1 MEREVQDTLRSIGD
15 NVEGIGDR
23 IKVVETSVNDNHRAI
38 EEKLTGVDERLTS
51 VEDTTRSRLEVE
63 IPGLA
68 DEKREFSFA
77 QALKGICFGD
87 WGDGFEKSIFKEARA
102 VNTGTDSAGGY
113 FVPATYMDEIIELVR
128 ANSVVDALGTR
139 RIGAQGGMPLEI
151 PKQTGGATAYWV
163 GESTDI
169 TQSTMT
175 AGMLTLRPKKC
186 AAYTRVSNR
195 FLYNATSQAE
205 GLIREDIARVVA
217 LAADKAFFEGS
228 GSSFEPQG
236 IDGLDIGAT
245 GVYGVE
251 TDVNFFNAVA
261 APGANLNTL
270 DEMFSALQ
278 VSNTAR
284 GNMSYVMH
292 PAVMKKIRQERTAQT
307 GAGTGQLGNYVFRAK
322 SDESIRDAIGFDWHT
337 TTQLAADAAV
347 PGAGAIA
354 GQYAIYFANWEDSIW
369 AQWRGMELLASNV
382 ASDGT
387 ASAFTSDQTW
397 IRAITEMDFGHRHN
411 SSIAKVVTTIV

>member
-1 MEREVQDTLRSIGD
+1 MEREVQDTLRSIGE

-23 IKVVETSVNDNHRAI
+23 IKVVETSVNDNHQAI
-38 EEKLTGVDERLTS
+38 DERLNGVDERLTS

-68 DEKREFSFA
+68 EEKREFSFA

-87 WGDGFEKSIFKEARA
+87 WGDGFEKEIFNEARA

-113 FVPATYMDEIIELVR
+113 FVPANYMDEIIELVR
-128 ANSVVDALGTR
+128 ANSVVDALGVR
-139 RIGAQGGMPLEI
+139 RLDAQGGMPLEI
-151 PKQTGGATAYWV
+151 PKQTGGATAYWI

-169 TQSTMT
+169 TNSTMT

-205 GLIREDIARVVA
+205 GLIREDIARVIA
-217 LAADKAFFEGS
+217 LKADLAFFEGT
-228 GSSFEPQG
+228 GSSFQPEG
-236 IDGLDIGAT
+236 INSLTTGNSTDYNVEGSVNYYDAT
-245 GVYGVE
+245 GAKPNIN
-251 TDVNFFNAVA
+251 D
-261 APGANLNTL
+261 L

-278 VSNTAR
+278 QSNTAR

-292 PAVMKKIRQERTAQT
+292 PVVMKAIRQQRTEVYD
-307 GAGTGQLGNYVFRAK
+307 GAASAASETGQYVFRAK
-322 SDESIRDAIGFDWHT
+322 SDQAIREVIGFDWHT
-337 TTQLAADAAV
+337 STQLTSPDTD
-347 PGAGAIA
+347 
-354 GQYAIYFANWEDSIW
+354 QYYAYFANWEDSLW

-382 ASDGT
+382 ASDGS

-397 IRAITEMDFGHRHN
+397 IRAITELDFGHRHN
-411 SSIAKVVTTIV
+411 SSICKALVDLS

>member
-1 MEREVQDTLRSIGD
+1 MEREVQDTLRSIGE
-15 NVEGIGDR
+15 NVEGIGSR
-23 IKVVETSVNDNHRAI
+23 IKAVETSINDNHKTMQER
-38 EEKLTGVDERLTS
+38 LDGVDERLTS
-51 VEDTTRSRLEVE
+51 VEDSTRSRLEVE

-68 DEKREFSFA
+68 DEKRQFSFA

-87 WGDGFEKSIFKEARA
+87 WGDGFEKEVFKESRA

-113 FVPATYMDEIIELVR
+113 FVPANYMDEIIELVR
-128 ANSVVDALGTR
+128 ANSVVDALGLR
-139 RIGAQGGMPLEI
+139 RISAQGGMPLEI

-169 TQSTMT
+169 AQSTMT
-175 AGMLTLRPKKC
+175 AGMITLRPKKC

-195 FLYNATSQAE
+195 FLYNATSEAE
-205 GLIREDIARVVA
+205 GLIREDIARVIA

-228 GSSFEPQG
+228 GSSFEPEG
-236 IDGLDIGAT
+236 IDSLPIGAS
-245 GVYGVE
+245 GDYGVE
-251 TDVNFFNAVA
+251 GSVNYFSDVSRKPNIND
-261 APGANLNTL
+261 L
-270 DEMFSALQ
+270 DELFSALQ
-278 VSNTAR
+278 QSNTAR

-292 PAVMKKIRQERTAQT
+292 PQVMKVIRQQLIGQYDGDT
-307 GAGTGQLGNYVFRAK
+307 GGDYVFRAK
-322 SDESIRDAIGFDWHT
+322 SDDAIRDVIGFDWHT
-337 TTQLAADAAV
+337 TTQLTEAT
-347 PGAGAIA
+347 GEKFT
-354 GQYAIYFANWEDSIW
+354 IYFANWEDSIW

-411 SSIAKVVTTIV
+411 SSIAKALVDLS